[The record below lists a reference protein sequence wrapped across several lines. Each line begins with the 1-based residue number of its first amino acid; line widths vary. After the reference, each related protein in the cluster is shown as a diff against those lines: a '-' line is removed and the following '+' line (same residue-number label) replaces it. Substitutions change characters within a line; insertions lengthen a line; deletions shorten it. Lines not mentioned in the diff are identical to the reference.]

1 MLIFE
6 ILQLI
11 RENEGIP
18 TFEYSH
24 SELYGFF
31 VVTGT
36 ALSVISCINFFCRQL
51 TKFFFLSNFFSRL
64 CFPQKFYA
72 KRHLPH

>member
-1 MLIFE
+1 MPPGLANHSVKVKILVVTLSSRMRKISMLIFE

-36 ALSVISCINFFCRQL
+36 ALSVISCIDR
-51 TKFFFLSNFFSRL
+51 KSVV
-64 CFPQKFYA
+64 
-72 KRHLPH
+72 